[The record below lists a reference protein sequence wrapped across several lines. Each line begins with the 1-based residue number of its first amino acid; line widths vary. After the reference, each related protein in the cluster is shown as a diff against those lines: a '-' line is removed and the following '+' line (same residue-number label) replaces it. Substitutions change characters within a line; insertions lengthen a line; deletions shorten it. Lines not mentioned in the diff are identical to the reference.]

1 MASSGVRGYSDGFSR
16 GGRDRGG
23 SGGRFQEDSYNSP
36 YPDQASRFEPPYQI
50 YVGNLPSNTV
60 QGDIDV
66 IFKSLKIS
74 TSRLVRDRESDI
86 FKGYGFVEFQD
97 VESLK
102 KSLELDG
109 AEYCGRVL
117 RIHPCDNKRKD
128 QNRNARGG
136 FDRNRG
142 PQTMNN
148 RGRGGNGGGGGGG
161 FVPQNRGGFFNDRDD
176 QRSGSGGNGGGGYN
190 DRSFNDRGFRGR
202 NFDDRGKNNFGNRYG
217 GNRNY
222 NNRDR
227 KPAPA
232 YEPSEFKEPTDE
244 EIANRPK
251 LKLLPR
257 SKAEPVNDL
266 ADTKDRDAIFG
277 GARPRDEKVYEERR
291 RKESEKSED
300 VASN

>member
-1 MASSGVRGYSDGFSR
+1 MATSGVRGFSDGFSR

-23 SGGRFQEDSYNSP
+23 SGGRFQESDSYVAP
-36 YPDQASRFEPPYQI
+36 YADQPSRFEPPYQI
-50 YVGNLPSNTV
+50 YVGNLPPNTV

-74 TSRLVRDRESDI
+74 TARLVRDKETDI
-86 FKGYGFVEFQD
+86 FKGYGFVEFHD

-117 RIHPCDNKRKD
+117 RIHPCDNKRKE
-128 QNRNARGG
+128 QNRNQRGG

-142 PQTMNN
+142 SQNMNN
-148 RGRGGNGGGGGGG
+148 RGRGTGG
-161 FVPQNRGGFFNDRDD
+161 FVPQNRGNFFNDREEGRGAFNDN
-176 QRSGSGGNGGGGYN
+176 RRGGYN
-190 DRSFNDRGFRGR
+190 DRNYNDRGFRGR
-202 NFDDRGKNNFGNRYG
+202 SFEERGKNNFGNRYG
-217 GNRNY
+217 GNRNF
-222 NNRDR
+222 NNRER
-227 KPAPA
+227 KPAPV
-232 YEPSEFKEPTDE
+232 YEEFKEPTEE

-257 SKAEPVNDL
+257 TKPTPVNDL
-266 ADTKDRDAIFG
+266 AETKDRDAIFG
-277 GARPRDEKVYEERR
+277 GAKPRDEKVYEERR